1 MSSINARGGTR
12 GAKVEW
18 PAKKTS
24 IVILGGGFAGVYA
37 ALRLEEKFA
46 REDNVEITLISDDN
60 FMLFTPM
67 LPEVTSSSI
76 EAKHIVSPLRA
87 FFRKVKFQN
96 KEVHAIDLARRA
108 VIAAHCPT
116 CERSELRF
124 DHLVLALGSKTN
136 FQNIPGLAD
145 HAFPMKTLADAMMLR
160 NHIIDVFEHA
170 DLQEDPRMREQM
182 LTFVV
187 AGGGFAGVE
196 TVAELRDFAL
206 AAQRFYRN
214 TRPEEVRVLLVH
226 SGARILPEIGESL
239 ADYALKRLI
248 EKGVEVRLDTPVTS
262 ATAEWVELG
271 SKERISTNTLIW
283 TAGAKP
289 SALLA
294 TLRCSTTK
302 QGTILVNDHLE
313 VPEARGVWALG
324 DCAAVPDPRTGRAY
338 APTAQNAIRQ
348 GTLVADNIAA
358 CLRNEP
364 GKQFSYRPL
373 GVLACLGRRS
383 AVAEIW
389 RFQFSG
395 FLAWWLWRTIYLF
408 KLPGLERKLRVAMD
422 WTLDLFFH
430 RDIVLLKVFLNQPD
444 GKMPQIVSEATS
456 AMTES

>member
-1 MSSINARGGTR
+1 MAGNKS
-12 GAKVEW
+12 
-18 PAKKTS
+18 S

-37 ALRLEEKFA
+37 ALRLEKKFA
-46 REDNVEITLISDDN
+46 REDNVEITLISDEN

-96 KEVHAIDLARRA
+96 KEVRSIDLAGR
-108 VIAAHCPT
+108 VVVAAHCPS
-116 CERSELRF
+116 CELNQLRF

-136 FQNIPGLAD
+136 FQDIPGLAD
-145 HAFPMKTLADAMMLR
+145 HALPMKTLGDAMMLR

-170 DLQEDPRMREQM
+170 DLQEDPRTREGM

-196 TVAELRDFAL
+196 TVAELRDFAF
-206 AAQRFYRN
+206 AAQSFYRN
-214 TRPEEVRVLLVH
+214 VRPQEVKVILVH

-239 ADYALKRLI
+239 ADYALKRLT
-248 EKGVEVRLDTPVTS
+248 EKGVEVRLSTRITS

-283 TAGAKP
+283 TAGVKP
-289 SALLA
+289 SSLLE
-294 TLRCSTTK
+294 TLPCPRTK
-302 QGTILVNDHLE
+302 QGTVIVNGDLE
-313 VPEARGVWALG
+313 VSEYPGVWALG
-324 DCAAVPDPRTGRAY
+324 DCAAVPNPRTGRPY
-338 APTAQNAIRQ
+338 PPTAQNAIRQ

-358 CLRNEP
+358 RLRNEP
-364 GKQFSYRPL
+364 KKQFSYRPL

-389 RFQFSG
+389 RFKFSG
-395 FLAWWLWRTIYLF
+395 FFAWWLWRTIYLF

-422 WTLDLFFH
+422 WTLDLFFR
-430 RDIVLLKVFLNQPD
+430 RDIVLLKVFVNKTKTDKKIPL
-444 GKMPQIVSEATS
+444 IASESAAAMAQTS
-456 AMTES
+456 TN

>member
-1 MSSINARGGTR
+1 MADKE
-12 GAKVEW
+12 A
-18 PAKKTS
+18 S

-37 ALRLEEKFA
+37 ALRLEKKFA
-46 REDNVEITLISDDN
+46 RDDNVEITLISDEN

-67 LPEVTSSSI
+67 LPEVPSSSI

-96 KEVHAIDLARRA
+96 KEVQSIDLAGR
-108 VIAAHCPT
+108 VVVAAHCPA
-116 CERSELRF
+116 CERNELRF

-145 HAFPMKTLADAMMLR
+145 HAFPMKTLGDAMMLR

-170 DLQEDPRMREQM
+170 DLQEDSRTREGM

-206 AAQRFYRN
+206 AAQSFYRN
-214 TRPEEVRVLLVH
+214 VRPQEVRVLLVH

-239 ADYALKRLI
+239 ADYALKKLI
-248 EKGVEVRLDTPVTS
+248 EKGVEVRLNTRVTS

-283 TAGAKP
+283 TAGVKP
-289 SALLA
+289 SALLGM
-294 TLRCSTTK
+294 LPCPITK
-302 QGTILVNDHLE
+302 QGTIIVNEHLE
-313 VPEARGVWALG
+313 VPECPGVWALA
-324 DCAAVPDPRTGRAY
+324 DCAAVPNPRTGRPY
-338 APTAQNAIRQ
+338 PPTAQNAIRQ

-358 CLRNEP
+358 CLRNKSK
-364 GKQFSYRPL
+364 KQFSYTPL

-389 RFQFSG
+389 RFKFSG
-395 FLAWWLWRTIYLF
+395 FFAWWLWRTIYLF

-422 WTLDLFFH
+422 WTLDLFFR
-430 RDIVLLKVFLNQPD
+430 RDIVLLKVFVKKTDRKIPL
-444 GKMPQIVSEATS
+444 IVPES
-456 AMTES
+456 AAAMAETQRN

>member
-1 MSSINARGGTR
+1 MAGKN
-12 GAKVEW
+12 
-18 PAKKTS
+18 TS

-37 ALRLEEKFA
+37 ALRLEKKFA
-46 REDNVEITLISDDN
+46 REDNIEITLISDEN

-96 KEVHAIDLARRA
+96 KEVQSIDLAGR
-108 VIAAHCPT
+108 VVVAAHCPA
-116 CERSELRF
+116 CERNELRF

-145 HAFPMKTLADAMMLR
+145 HAFPMKTLGDAMMLR
-160 NHIIDVFEHA
+160 NHIIHVFEHA
-170 DLQEDPRMREQM
+170 DLQDDSRTREGM

-206 AAQRFYRN
+206 AAQSFYRN
-214 TRPEEVRVLLVH
+214 VRPREVRVLLVH

-239 ADYALKRLI
+239 ADYALKKLI
-248 EKGVEVRLDTPVTS
+248 EKGVEVRLSTRVTS
-262 ATAEWVELG
+262 AAAEWVELG
-271 SKERISTNTLIW
+271 SKERISANTLIW
-283 TAGAKP
+283 TAGVKP

-294 TLRCSTTK
+294 TLRCPRTK
-302 QGTILVNDHLE
+302 QGTVIVSENLE
-313 VPEARGVWALG
+313 VSEYPGVWAVG
-324 DCAAVPDPRTGRAY
+324 DCAAVPNAPTGRPY
-338 APTAQNAIRQ
+338 PPTAQNAIRQ

-358 CLRNEP
+358 CLRNQSV
-364 GKQFSYRPL
+364 KQFCYRPL

-383 AVAEIW
+383 AAAEIW
-389 RFQFSG
+389 RFKFSG
-395 FLAWWLWRTIYLF
+395 FFAWWLWRTIYLF

-422 WTLDLFFH
+422 WTLDLFFR
-430 RDIVLLKVFLNQPD
+430 RDIVILRVFMNKTNRKTPL
-444 GKMPQIVSEATS
+444 IVAEPAT
-456 AMTES
+456 ATTQAATG

>member
-1 MSSINARGGTR
+1 MAG
-12 GAKVEW
+12 
-18 PAKKTS
+18 KKTS

-37 ALRLEEKFA
+37 ALRLEKKFA
-46 REDNVEITLISDDN
+46 REDNIEITLISDEN

-96 KEVHAIDLARRA
+96 KEVHSIDLAGR
-108 VIAAHCPT
+108 VVVAAHCPA
-116 CERSELRF
+116 CERNELRF

-145 HAFPMKTLADAMMLR
+145 HAFPMKTLGDAMMLR

-170 DLQEDPRMREQM
+170 DLQEDSRTREGM

-206 AAQRFYRN
+206 AAQSFYRN
-214 TRPEEVRVLLVH
+214 VRPREVRVLLVH
-226 SGARILPEIGESL
+226 SGARILPEIGENL
-239 ADYALKRLI
+239 AAYALKKLI
-248 EKGVEVRLDTPVTS
+248 EKGVEVRLSTRVTS

-271 SKERISTNTLIW
+271 SKERISTNSLIW
-283 TAGAKP
+283 TAGVKP

-294 TLRCSTTK
+294 TLPCPRTK
-302 QGTILVNDHLE
+302 QGTVIVSENLE
-313 VPEARGVWALG
+313 VSEYPGVWAVG
-324 DCAAVPDPRTGRAY
+324 DCAAVPNPRTGRPY
-338 APTAQNAIRQ
+338 PPTAQNAIRQ
-348 GTLVADNIAA
+348 GTFVADNIAL
-358 CLRNEP
+358 CLRNQSQ
-364 GKQFSYRPL
+364 KQFSYRPL

-389 RFQFSG
+389 RFKFSG
-395 FLAWWLWRTIYLF
+395 FFGWWLWRTLYLF

-422 WTLDLFFH
+422 WTLDLFFR
-430 RDIVLLKVFLNQPD
+430 RDIVLLKVFMNKANRKIPLI
-444 GKMPQIVSEATS
+444 MPEPSAATTEAPVT
-456 AMTES
+456 